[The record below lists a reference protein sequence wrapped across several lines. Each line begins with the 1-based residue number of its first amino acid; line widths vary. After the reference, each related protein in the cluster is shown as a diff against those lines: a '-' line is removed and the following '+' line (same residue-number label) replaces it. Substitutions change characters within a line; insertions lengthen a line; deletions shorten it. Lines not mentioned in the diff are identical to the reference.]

1 MKTITVE
8 TKVNSGIDKIWEFW
22 TKPEHIVNWN
32 FAIPEW
38 HCPKAK
44 NDLEVGKSFSYRM
57 EAKDGSM
64 GFDYEGTYIQIEPN
78 TVIEYVL
85 GDGRKVSIDF
95 EKKADS
101 VSIVETFEVEDTNT
115 LEQQRQG
122 WQAILNNFKKYVEAN
137 QRMRKM

>member
-8 TKVNSGIDKIWEFW
+8 TKVNSSIDKIWEFW

-44 NDLEVGKSFSYRM
+44 NNLEVGKSFSYRM

-64 GFDYEGTYIQIEPN
+64 GFDYTGTYTKIEPN
-78 TVIEYVL
+78 SEIEYAL
-85 GDGRKVSIDF
+85 EDGRKINITF
-95 EKKADS
+95 EQEVDS
-101 VSIVETFEVEDTNT
+101 VFITENFEVEDTNT
-115 LEQQRQG
+115 LEQQQQG
-122 WQAILNNFKKYVEAN
+122 WQAILDNFKAYTEN
-137 QRMRKM
+137 N